1 MQMTDTV
8 MESVPV
14 IHSSGLYM
22 KDGKVEEQLDLED
35 RDLVADDRNA
45 QYYWRKHF
53 YKKEED

>member
-1 MQMTDTV
+1 MTDTV

-35 RDLVADDRNA
+35 RDLVADYRNA